1 VDNRTEIREFLRTR
15 RAKITPQQAGLS
27 AYGGNRRVPGLR
39 REEVA
44 MLAGVSVSW
53 YTWLEQGRP
62 INVSDEVL
70 DSLARVLQLDSVECR
85 YLAELAG
92 HHDRVADAHPVK
104 VPDWGPRMLAAL
116 DPAPAYLMGPTWD
129 YLAWNDAMA
138 HLFPP
143 LTTLAPEDRNLV
155 WVMFALPE
163 TRRLILGWED
173 EARQVLSQFR
183 AETTAIRD
191 DPAVVSLV
199 ARLRA
204 TSPEFDEWWGRHDVA
219 GFHTRMR
226 RFRHPDDGLLIFE
239 YQQFVVAGEPDLRLV
254 VQLPVS

>member
-1 VDNRTEIREFLRTR
+1 
-15 RAKITPQQAGLS
+15 
-27 AYGGNRRVPGLR
+27 
-39 REEVA
+39 

-62 INVSDEVL
+62 INVSVDVL
-70 DSLARVLQLDSVECR
+70 DSLARVLQLDSVERR

-92 HHDRVADAHPVK
+92 HYDHVAATAPVD
-104 VPDWGPRMLAAL
+104 VPDWGRRMLTVL
-116 DPAPAYLMGPTWD
+116 EPSPAYLMGPTWD

-138 HLFPP
+138 RLFPT
-143 LTTLAPEDRNLV
+143 LTSLPPEDRNLV

-163 TRRLILGWED
+163 TRDLIIGWEA

-183 AETTAIRD
+183 AETSTIRD

-199 ARLRA
+199 ERLRA

-219 GFHTRMR
+219 GFHTRLR
-226 RFRHPDDGLLIFE
+226 RFLHPTDGLLIYE
-239 YQQFVVAGEPDLRLV
+239 YQQFVVSGEPDLRLV
-254 VQLPVS
+254 VQLPVD